1 VHKGAL
7 KKIGNV
13 AESPLTEDEWDDMQ
27 YTFRNA
33 VQAIES
39 WKAHQLR
46 SLQQDKARTT
56 ALESL
61 DESSVLITQ
70 DWAAEVATTKIPGDS
85 S

>member
-1 VHKGAL
+1 MLKGAL
-7 KKIGNV
+7 K
-13 AESPLTEDEWDDMQ
+13 ESPLTEDEQDDMQ
-27 YTFRNA
+27 YTFRHA

-46 SLQQDKARTT
+46 SLQHDKSRTT
-56 ALESL
+56 VLESL

-70 DWAAEVATTKIPGDS
+70 DWAAEVATTKIPGGS